1 MWSHSPVE
9 QKDMQELQLKQVVKK
24 QVRHYQVSQ
33 MPKMPLRFPNI
44 LDGRLSEFY
53 SIEIK
58 NMKLLNLFNLSM
70 EDSLDLRFDQEEEVL
85 LVEQIWPRTCLASL
99 VLEITS

>member
-1 MWSHSPVE
+1 M
-9 QKDMQELQLKQVVKK
+9 ELQPCRTEGHAGTAAQTSCKEAGQTLPSEPDAKAF
-24 QVRHYQVSQ
+24 
-33 MPKMPLRFPNI
+33 RFPNI

-70 EDSLDLRFDQEEEVL
+70 EDSLDLRFDQEEVVF